1 MSKKFINNTDKSIQK
16 VSENLCIANVDGKYK
31 TLISKYDVIEETLNA
46 SEGKTLHEI
55 KKYFLNR
62 YTAKEIENFIN
73 TLVNEKLLLNSEHV
87 RKEKLKKTVSVI
99 YKGNLYK
106 KIKKSLE
113 QSLDIREEFNFDNFN
128 LNYNCKS
135 EIIVIVMSGTIWN
148 EALHIN
154 KKLYNLEKPYL
165 FCYFD
170 GKGIVLG
177 PLVFPWKTICLEC
190 IAEHHVQKLK
200 KNLKE
205 EIDIKHFKQLNLSF
219 EIEDEQFNYLDFNTI
234 ANKIVL
240 TVNKI
245 GVKGS
250 IHELIGCEYRYEKER
265 ILDETIKRYTP
276 ITMCNCCHAYNKKY
290 SVYHDQYKFEKNIDM
305 GCRHSDKIKYSTA
318 GMRSLS
324 ISETKEVLMNALEK
338 TGIDIEILL
347 NENNPFSDI
356 IPVYDSYLKDSHE
369 NEMGLILEKQ
379 VSHGKGINKEQ
390 AYFSA
395 GFEIFERISSRYF
408 GEKEIVSARPRDVK
422 NYAIELSKLDN
433 NVYNRNTPFDSFDN
447 DKYVDWVRGRSL
459 VTGEEKLV
467 PASMVFFSNVMF
479 QGNFFPLSSSGLA
492 AGGTLDDAVLQGLF
506 ELIEHDAWIMGQ
518 SIPSKLPILDFN
530 GSKNSKLLKKIRQ
543 IQKAGYE
550 IITRDYTNDL
560 EIPVFRTWIVNP
572 ENYSKYAT
580 NGFGASLDPEI
591 AFERSVTEAV
601 QSAGGEDLVDIEI
614 YERGKAE
621 HLSND
626 PCSVYNL
633 NYFITK
639 DIKQAKDEKI
649 VKIEKYKYLSQE
661 YVGDILR
668 QTVAILQNKIKDID
682 IVFVDLT
689 REAIGIPVVRVLVV
703 GDFQPVAL
711 PMISV
716 SPRTFLQ
723 GKKDGSHGPKYEDLY
738 MGIYPH

>member
-1 MSKKFINNTDKSIQK
+1 M
-16 VSENLCIANVDGKYK
+16 
-31 TLISKYDVIEETLNA
+31 
-46 SEGKTLHEI
+46 
-55 KKYFLNR
+55 
-62 YTAKEIENFIN
+62 
-73 TLVNEKLLLNSEHV
+73 
-87 RKEKLKKTVSVI
+87 
-99 YKGNLYK
+99 
-106 KIKKSLE
+106 
-113 QSLDIREEFNFDNFN
+113 
-128 LNYNCKS
+128 
-135 EIIVIVMSGTIWN
+135 
-148 EALHIN
+148 
-154 KKLYNLEKPYL
+154 
-165 FCYFD
+165 
-170 GKGIVLG
+170 
-177 PLVFPWKTICLEC
+177 
-190 IAEHHVQKLK
+190 
-200 KNLKE
+200 
-205 EIDIKHFKQLNLSF
+205 
-219 EIEDEQFNYLDFNTI
+219 
-234 ANKIVL
+234 
-240 TVNKI
+240 
-245 GVKGS
+245 
-250 IHELIGCEYRYEKER
+250 
-265 ILDETIKRYTP
+265 
-276 ITMCNCCHAYNKKY
+276 
-290 SVYHDQYKFEKNIDM
+290 
-305 GCRHSDKIKYSTA
+305 
-318 GMRSLS
+318 
-324 ISETKEVLMNALEK
+324 
-338 TGIDIEILL
+338 
-347 NENNPFSDI
+347 
-356 IPVYDSYLKDSHE
+356 
-369 NEMGLILEKQ
+369 
-379 VSHGKGINKEQ
+379 
-390 AYFSA
+390 
-395 GFEIFERISSRYF
+395 
-408 GEKEIVSARPRDVK
+408 K

-518 SIPSKLPILDFN
+518 SISSKLPILDFN